1 MIKWPILQT
10 PMPGNSNKSLQQV
23 DYLPYDDS
31 TQMDRQIPRYP
42 RSFTRT
48 PAQPLIRRPLTLS
61 ERTGPTGLAERLHAK
76 DYDLSR
82 PVADGPRAMGQL
94 IQVAGRVMD
103 EDGAP
108 VAGAVMELWQAN
120 AAVKYIHE
128 ADRHEAPLDPNFTG
142 WGRLVTGPEGAFE
155 FVSIKPG
162 AYPVTE
168 SDWWWRPPHIHFSI
182 LGPSWMN
189 RYITQMFFPGEPLN
203 ETDLLLNGVRDPE
216 ARQRLIFQLQP
227 TKVGVPNLM
236 KFRQDFV
243 LRGKRATPAV
253 E

>member
-1 MIKWPILQT
+1 MSANPV
-10 PMPGNSNKSLQQV
+10 KSASRME
-23 DYLPYDDS
+23 YLPYDDA
-31 TQMDRQIPRYP
+31 TQSDRLIPRYP
-42 RSFTRT
+42 RSFTRN
-48 PAQPLIRRPLTLS
+48 PAQPLIRRPLTLT
-61 ERTGPTGLAERLHAK
+61 EQTGPTGLPERLNATHAEI
-76 DYDLSR
+76 DLAR

-94 IQVAGRVMD
+94 IHVAGRVTD

-108 VAGAVMELWQAN
+108 IAGAVVELWQAN
-120 AAVKYIHE
+120 AAGKYIHE

-142 WGRLVTGPEGAFE
+142 WGRLVTGAEGEYE
-155 FVSIKPG
+155 FITIKPG

-182 LGPSWMN
+182 LGPSWMS

-203 ETDLLLNGVRDPE
+203 EIDLLLNGVRDPE

-227 TKVGVPNLM
+227 LKVGAPNLM

-253 E
+253 G

>member
-1 MIKWPILQT
+1 MAGHPAKTAPQIE
-10 PMPGNSNKSLQQV
+10 
-23 DYLPYDDS
+23 YLPYDDA
-31 TQMDRQIPRYP
+31 TQIDRQIPRYP

-48 PAQPLIRRPLTLS
+48 PSQPLIRRPLTLS
-61 ERTGPTGLAERLHAK
+61 ERTGPAGLAERLHAK

-94 IQVAGRVMD
+94 IHVAGRVTD

-108 VAGAVMELWQAN
+108 IAGAVMELWQAN
-120 AAVKYIHE
+120 AAGKYIHE

-142 WGRLVTGPEGAFE
+142 WGRLRTGAEGEYE
-155 FVSIKPG
+155 FITIKPG

-182 LGPSWMN
+182 MGPSWMS

-203 ETDLLLNGVRDPE
+203 EADVILNAIRDPQ
-216 ARQRLIFQLQP
+216 ARNRCIATLLP
-227 TKVGVPNLM
+227 TAKGPQHALVYDYQIV
-236 KFRQDFV
+236 V
-243 LRGKRATPAV
+243 RGRGATPKLP
-253 E
+253 